1 VAEPGGFK
9 GGIPSA
15 THVDHIGLTVPDLDE
30 AVAFF
35 VDVLGCELAY
45 ELGPIE
51 REDDF
56 FERQLG
62 VHPRASMR
70 VATLRCGPVTNLE
83 VFEYTAPDQKTKLP
97 KNSDHGGHHLAF
109 FVTDMKAAV
118 AYLREQPGVTVLG
131 DPQTDSGLIEG
142 NEWVY
147 FLAPWGLQMEVRRW
161 GRGQPYEKT
170 TGVRMFGP
178 EPTREVRRADGDA
191 RPREPE

>member
-51 REDDF
+51 REDDV